1 MVKFNQNT
9 LRALSAAFLV
19 GYLLNILSFESFH
32 NLVHH
37 HHHAELHSA
46 EAEADACHRAIY
58 HGDVSHDCDH
68 ENQLTETVPGCDLCD
83 VLVSRN
89 TKFPLSS
96 NVTLAEGAT
105 VKVHFSF
112 VTGVY
117 GLSGTTNKQLR
128 GPPFS

>member
-58 HGDVSHDCDH
+58 HGDVSHDCNH
-68 ENQLTETVPGCDLCD
+68 ENHLSQTTAECGLCD
-83 VLVSRN
+83 VLNSRN
-89 TKFPLSS
+89 GKFLLSS
-96 NVTLAEGAT
+96 NVASAESAVG
-105 VKVHFSF
+105 KIHFSYI
-112 VTGVY
+112 TEASD
-117 GLSGTTNKQLR
+117 LSTLTNKLLR
-128 GPPFS
+128 GPPLY